1 MRAPVWFFLG
11 ILLLACRD
19 SGLEKGRTSPPPSAG
34 LDTAAESTRLA
45 GTHTGVEYEAPR
57 LIPGMRAQLER
68 LAESGG
74 QPDEEFT
81 RDFTAYRGTAATL
94 VDAMQSDLTR
104 VGLADTGAFKAL
116 SDSIARD
123 LGGGAAGTEGPDRS
137 RLEQHLRRM
146 RSLIGVYEQWMRLAP
161 K

>member
-1 MRAPVWFFLG
+1 MWVSLG

-19 SGLEKGRTSPPPSAG
+19 QGLETGN
-34 LDTAAESTRLA
+34 TRLE

-57 LIPGMRAQLER
+57 LIPGMRAQLDR
-68 LAESGG
+68 LVESGG
-74 QPDEEFT
+74 QTD
-81 RDFTAYRGTAATL
+81 DHNFTAYRGTAAAL

-123 LGGGAAGTEGPDRS
+123 LGGGAGSTAEAPDRS
-137 RLEQHLRRM
+137 RLGQHLRRM
-146 RSLIGVYEQWMRLAP
+146 RSLIGVYEQWMRVTP

>member
-1 MRAPVWFFLG
+1 MDDGFVSEREGRTLKAPGWVFLG

-19 SGLEKGRTSPPPSAG
+19 KE
-34 LDTAAESTRLA
+34 LDTGNTRLE

-68 LAESGG
+68 LAESDA
-74 QPDEEFT
+74 QPDDH
-81 RDFTAYRGTAATL
+81 DFTAYRGTAATL
-94 VDAMQSDLTR
+94 VAAMQSDLTR
-104 VGLADTGAFKAL
+104 VGLADTGAFNSL

-123 LGGGAAGTEGPDRS
+123 LGGGAGRAAEGPDRA
-137 RLEQHLRRM
+137 RLGQHLRRM
-146 RSLIGVYEQWMRLAP
+146 RSLIGVYEQWMRVTP